1 MLDIHNIDLH
11 YHAGSERSDKSSLR
25 GYIDHARMTGR
36 TILGVTDHMERYTP
50 ERCQNPYGRPAPE
63 GWKLFREDL
72 QRLAPDF
79 PTMRLLLGPE
89 VSFER
94 ADELL
99 TTEVAAAVDYF
110 IIEPPRIYDC
120 TDVGKNTESW
130 VSAVGRIAEIGRNLG
145 RAAHMAHPFR
155 ESSNNRLLENPI
167 ESWITEMPLRPDC
180 DFSNEEVNH
189 FFMMDVRA
197 LGREL
202 AKQGVSTEISGDTV
216 ARIARISL
224 PACRQILWAGYRVLQ
239 EEGVDLLPGSDHH
252 ITTDMIGR
260 VGTPVP
266 SEVFEWLDIAVEDIR
281 HLRELGVVASSDTE
295 TVQETQRTIER

>member
-11 YHAGSERSDKSSLR
+11 YHAGSERSGESSLWD
-25 GYIDHARMTGR
+25 YLEHARMTGR
-36 TILGVTDHMERYTP
+36 TILGVTDHMERYTS

-63 GWKLFREDL
+63 GWKLFREDV
-72 QRLAPDF
+72 QRLAPGF
-79 PTMRLLLGPE
+79 PAMHLLLGPE

-99 TTEVAAAVDYF
+99 TAEVAAVVDYF

-120 TDVGKNTESW
+120 TDVETNTDSW
-130 VSAVGRIAEIGRNLG
+130 VSAVGRIAEIGRHLG
-145 RAAHMAHPFR
+145 KPVHMAHPFR
-155 ESSNNRLLENPI
+155 ESSNNRLVESPI

-180 DFSNEEVNH
+180 DFSDEEVNH
-189 FFMMDVRA
+189 FFMMDVHA

-202 AKQGVSTEISGDTV
+202 AKHGVPTEISGDTV

-239 EEGVDLLPGSDHH
+239 EEGVDLVPGSDHH
-252 ITTDMIGR
+252 VATDAIGR

-281 HLRELGVVASSDTE
+281 HLREFGLVASSDAG
-295 TVQETQRTIER
+295 TVQGNAMDN